1 MGQRRRWCANIKTT
15 PAEYG
20 VFAEALSHNYVMLQ
34 IFSRM
39 RYSNNIFICENSLF
53 AFYHHSRSEIAHLHM
68 SIVKIEREGQS
79 ARILPIHVKE
89 VTNEENQPAFF

>member
-1 MGQRRRWCANIKTT
+1 MGQRRRRCLNIETN
-15 PAEYG
+15 PADYG
-20 VFAEALSHNYVMLQ
+20 VFAEALSHNYVLLL

-39 RYSNNIFICENSLF
+39 KYSNNIFIGENSLF
-53 AFYHHSRSEIAHLHM
+53 AFYHHSHSEIAHLHM